1 MGARGQL
8 RRGAGSQMLRLVGL
22 ACCSVESLLASP
34 PVVNTSFGPL
44 QGTAQ
49 ASGVSK
55 YQGIPYAQPPNGT
68 RRWQPPLDWATPWGP
83 GVRNAVTAG
92 ASCIQGQLYAPGGPR
107 SEDCLYLNVWVPP
120 GGERAPGSL
129 PVAVFLH
136 GGAFIFGRGADY
148 NAESFS
154 QNHGI
159 VFVSINYRLGALG
172 WMLVPADDSAEPGAY
187 QARVQ

>member
-1 MGARGQL
+1 
-8 RRGAGSQMLRLVGL
+8 MLRLVGL

-120 GGERAPGSL
+120 GGEHAPGSL